1 MRAWTLTLLLVVTG
15 CGAGAPLSSD
25 DVVSLRILPAEI
37 DLYLLLEAQ
46 LTFESRTLD
55 GQVKDVVA
63 SPDLDILATDPEVV
77 RLAGPGRI
85 QGAAAGRTRLVAYFG
100 GRQAV
105 GEVRVA
111 DGVLEGIIAEPAR
124 LELEV
129 GQHRTVGLRGRVSD
143 GSLLD
148 ISSGAVGTRYRLD
161 NPGVAAVTTDGWIFG
176 LGEGMA
182 TLVAEHSVF
191 RLEIPVQVVGP
202 GPHLV
207 SLEVSPPSLALRVAE
222 EVQLVVSGLY
232 DDGSRRDVS
241 GDPATTF
248 MSSDTAVVEAAATG
262 RVRARGK
269 GSAVVTVGHGLL
281 LVRVPASVSE

>member
-1 MRAWTLTLLLVVTG
+1 MRARILSLLVLAAG
-15 CGAGAPLSSD
+15 CGAGAPLSSE

-37 DLYLLLEAQ
+37 ELCLLLEAQ

-55 GQVKDVVA
+55 GRVTDA
-63 SPDLDILATDPEVV
+63 SGSPDLDLLATDPEVI
-77 RLAGPGRI
+77 RLIGPGRI
-85 QGAAAGRTRLVAYFG
+85 QGAAAGRTRLVAYLG

-111 DGVLEGIIAEPAR
+111 DGFLEGIIAEPAR

-148 ISSGAVGTRYRLD
+148 VSSGTLGTRYRLD
-161 NPGVAAVTTDGWIFG
+161 NPGVAAVTTDGWVFG

-182 TLVAEHSVF
+182 TLVAELSVF

-207 SLEVSPPSLALRVAE
+207 SLEVSPPSLALHLAE
-222 EVQLVVSGLY
+222 EVQLAVSGLY
-232 DDGSRRDVS
+232 DDGSRRDVT
-241 GDPATTF
+241 GDPATTYQ
-248 MSSDTAVVEAAATG
+248 SSDQAVIETAATG
-262 RVRARGK
+262 RVRALGK
-269 GSAVVTVGHGLL
+269 GKAVVTVGHGLL